1 MNLKEQRKQALD
13 EARAIAERAKSA
25 GRDLTDAE
33 VTTIDAKVA
42 EVAELDKK
50 ITAAA
55 KSKDGLDRLAGIG
68 KYESKTGGLDPFDE
82 DGSEWPAVDAPVTTL
97 FSSKH
102 AGELVA
108 RGLMTAN
115 GPGGQKAVP
124 TSVARTIP
132 IFVDPEPVGE
142 GGRQDSIFDII
153 PAVTAITPAWTY
165 RRATTRELDARIVG
179 TGEVKP
185 SSVLDFEDVT
195 NKLGVIATLAGPI
208 SEQTLQDYRELVRFI
223 NTELLLGIRLRL
235 EDEVFS
241 GSGEPINST
250 DDPTKVVGEHFQ
262 GILNTTGVLEQAFT
276 GDGLGSIAVATTRL
290 EADGYTLSGI
300 AIHPDDWVTLTT
312 ARNAS
317 GAYDLGGPVD
327 PAARTV
333 WGHPVRL
340 TRGLPAGTAL
350 AVTAGSAAIR
360 PHLNGLEAR
369 AVTINDDAARNQ
381 VRIRVEGRFGFDLY
395 RPGGLCTIQLTDD
408 EGDEGEG

>member
-1 MNLKEQRKQALD
+1 MNLKEQRVAVLKAARDVAQKALD
-13 EARAIAERAKSA
+13 EGRNLTSVEAAQIDGAVADAEELAARISESAKS
-25 GRDLTDAE
+25 RDT
-33 VTTIDAKVA
+33 
-42 EVAELDKK
+42 
-50 ITAAA
+50 
-55 KSKDGLDRLAGIG
+55 LDRIAGVG
-68 KYESKTGGLDPFDE
+68 KYESKSGTLPGWDD
-82 DGSEWPAVDAPVTTL
+82 DGNDWPAVDAPATTL

-108 RGLMTAN
+108 RRLMTAH

-124 TSVARTIP
+124 TSVAQTIP
-132 IFVDPEPVGE
+132 VVVDPEPIGE

-153 PAVTAITPAWTY
+153 PAVTTGTPAWTY
-165 RRATTRELDARIVG
+165 RRATTRELDAQIVG

-208 SEQTLQDYRELVRFI
+208 SEQTLQDYPALVRFI

-241 GSGEPINST
+241 GTGEPINST
-250 DDPTKVVGEHFQ
+250 SDPSKVVGEHFQ
-262 GILNTTGVLEQAFT
+262 GILNTTGVLDQAFT
-276 GDGLGSIAVATTRL
+276 GDGLGSIAVAATRL

-300 AIHPDDWVTLTT
+300 AIHPDDWVALTT

-317 GAYDLGGPVD
+317 GAFDLGGPID

-350 AVTAGSAAIR
+350 AVTDGSAAIR
-360 PHLNGLEAR
+360 PHIHGLEAR
-369 AVTINDDAARNQ
+369 AVTVNDDAARNQ

-395 RPGGLCTIQLTDD
+395 RPGGLCTIELTAGDD
-408 EGDEGEG
+408 EG